1 MAAADPAL
9 VVGCYSVLIGSNGF
23 VFRTYPD
30 LKATVHRWGCVSC
43 LATVRKHRTREDAV
57 ARIRRENAHYVQE
70 TGREGAIH
78 MIRASLTPLQRAL
91 LAEGSVADVPTPVME
106 VDDGVSGAAGG
117 GEAKEVDESNEVDFC
132 TELNVQCPKYPTF
145 DAHFFLPG
153 RQLKESIV
161 GARVR
166 PEWRQIAVPR
176 VRWVACVLEAL
187 YTDAGGEAG
196 TVRANTLDQFNT
208 FTKHMQRWIAA
219 GGLDSKKQLIAH
231 FGLYKELNDLIACR
245 QICVKAPV
253 RQ

>member
-1 MAAADPAL
+1 MAATDSAL

-57 ARIRRENAHYVQE
+57 ARIRQENAHYVQE

-91 LAEGSVADVPTPVME
+91 LAEGSVVDAPTPVTEIDDETRE
-106 VDDGVSGAAGG
+106 VSEVNES
-117 GEAKEVDESNEVDFC
+117 KEVDIC
-132 TELNVQCPKYPTF
+132 TELNVQCPKYPSF

-153 RQLKESIV
+153 RKLKESIV

-166 PEWRQIAVPR
+166 PEWRQIAEPR

-187 YTDAGGEAG
+187 YTDAGGEVG

-208 FTKHMQRWIAA
+208 FTKHIRRWIAA
-219 GGLDSKKQLIAH
+219 GGLASKKQLIAH